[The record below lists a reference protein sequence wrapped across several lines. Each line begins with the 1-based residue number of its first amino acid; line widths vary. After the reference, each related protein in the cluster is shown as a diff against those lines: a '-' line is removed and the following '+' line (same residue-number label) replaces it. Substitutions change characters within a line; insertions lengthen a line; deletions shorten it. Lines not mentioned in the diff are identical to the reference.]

1 MTRNTPETR
10 WISRIWTAT
19 VTASEAAVAI
29 HYAAPWQRPAA
40 PRLSERT
47 ARDAC
52 AA

>member
-1 MTRNTPETR
+1 MTRNTPETH
-10 WISRIWTAT
+10 WIARIWTAA

-29 HYAAPWQRPAA
+29 RYSAPWQRAAA

>member
-10 WISRIWTAT
+10 WIARIWTAAVET
-19 VTASEAAVAI
+19 SATAVAI
-29 HYAAPWQRPAA
+29 HYSAPWQPAAA
-40 PRLSERT
+40 PRARERT

>member
-10 WISRIWTAT
+10 WFARIWTAAVET
-19 VTASEAAVAI
+19 SATAVAI
-29 HYAAPWQRPAA
+29 HYSAPWQSVAHRA
-40 PRLSERT
+40 PERT